1 MAFWDRKNSSVQ
13 ETYFLQVLMRHL
25 PDKIYFKDRESRFL
39 CINQELA
46 KMFGLRDPIEAV
58 GKTDADFF
66 SAEHA
71 GRARED
77 ELAILNSSQAI
88 VDREE
93 KETWPDG
100 HTTWASTAKLPL
112 RDGKGEIIGTF
123 GLSRDITAHK
133 KAELEK
139 KQLEEQLLQ
148 IRKLEAIGRL
158 ASGVAHDFNNLLTV
172 IMGRLQMAS
181 RRPSQAHAQPD
192 LDTALQACQRAS
204 DLTQQL
210 LAYGRQQKATF
221 GEVDMN
227 QLVRGMLLTLR
238 SYAGEAVELQTELD
252 PGLWTAW
259 FETGQAEQILLN
271 LVANAR
277 DALPDRRGRIQIRT
291 GNVERRM
298 GEPPYPAL
306 AGGQFVMIQVIDNGA
321 GMPPEVT
328 EKLFEPFFTTK
339 ELGHGLGLASAYGM
353 LQDAGGS
360 IRAVSAPGQ
369 GTCIEVLLPR
379 MSQPERAQAQAT

>member
-1 MAFWDRKNSSVQ
+1 MAFWDRKNTAVQ
-13 ETYFLQVLMRHL
+13 ETYFLQVLIRYL

-39 CINQELA
+39 CINHELA
-46 KMFGLRDPIEAV
+46 KQFGLRDPIEAV
-58 GKTDADFF
+58 GKSDADFF
-66 SAEHA
+66 TPEHA
-71 GRARED
+71 SRARTD
-77 ELAILNSSQAI
+77 ELAILKSGQPI
-88 VDREE
+88 LDREE

-100 HTTWASTAKLPL
+100 RTTWASTTKLPL
-112 RDGKGEIIGTF
+112 RGDNGEIIGTF

-139 KQLEEQLLQ
+139 KQLEDQLLQ

-172 IMGRLQMAS
+172 VMGRLQMAT
-181 RRPSQAHAQPD
+181 RRASQEQAQPD

-210 LAYGRQQKATF
+210 LAYGRLQKAPL
-221 GEVDMN
+221 GEVDLN

-252 PGLWTAW
+252 PGLWPAR
-259 FETGQAEQILLN
+259 FDPDQAEQIILN

-277 DALPDRRGRIQIRT
+277 DALPNRRGFIQLCT
-291 GNVERRM
+291 GNVERQA
-298 GEPPYPAL
+298 GEAPYPTL
-306 AGGQFVMIQVIDNGA
+306 AGGQFVMLQVKDNGM

-339 ELGHGLGLASAYGM
+339 ELGHGLGLASSYGM
-353 LQDAGGS
+353 VHDAGGG
-360 IRAVSAPGQ
+360 IRAISAPGQ

-379 MSQPERAQAQAT
+379 RSQAVRAQTA